1 MSRTQVERSRAHI
14 GTGPRTHPASAGPRT
29 DLARTDPASAASR
42 EQASAGSSMQRA
54 SAGFVVRR
62 VEVTDLPALDD
73 FFAGLS
79 VQSRYLRFFG
89 PLRPNPVLLRL
100 LCAEPR
106 DVDAVVAV
114 RCGAIIGHAMAADA
128 APAPDPRDVDAARDR
143 DAAPAKDCDVAPAKD
158 CDAAPAKDIGIVVAD
173 AWQGRGV
180 GAALMRALVA
190 AVQARGVSTLAMDV
204 LPGNRKVL
212 DMISAHW
219 PATRVGSSRD
229 SITVHVRLPQP
240 RQRPGFAPGPA
251 AWSGRE
257 PVSRAASG

>member
-62 VEVTDLPALDD
+62 VEATDLPALDD

-128 APAPDPRDVDAARDR
+128 APAPDPRDLDAAG
-143 DAAPAKDCDVAPAKD
+143 DCA
-158 CDAAPAKDIGIVVAD
+158 AAPAKDIGIVVAD

-229 SITVHVRLPQP
+229 SVTVHVRLPQP